1 MPDNNLKY
9 KQIGERSIEIAW
21 PDTSHSIIE
30 ERHLKA
36 QQIKAN
42 YGNKALV
49 NEGYRTILIIFYQ
62 TIENLEQLIDEIKKL
77 TIKTDRLHLT
87 ENSSWNI
94 PVLYE
99 QDSDDLL
106 SISKHTLLTFE
117 SIIRKQQE
125 ATYTVDFIGFL
136 PGFPYLSGLP
146 DILNVPRR
154 QTPNPKI
161 EAGCL
166 AIAAGQ
172 CGVYPQDSPGG
183 WYVLGKSPLVFF
195 DVHRE
200 QPNLLSIGDTV
211 QFYAIDQN
219 EFDNLKQ
226 QPKDLNSY
234 RNG

>member
-1 MPDNNLKY
+1 MGHAYIAVIEPT
-9 KQIGERSIEIAW
+9 QI
-21 PDTSHSIIE
+21 
-30 ERHLKA
+30 L
-36 QQIKAN
+36 N
-42 YGNKALV
+42 
-49 NEGYRTILIIFYQ
+49 
-62 TIENLEQLIDEIKKL
+62 
-77 TIKTDRLHLT
+77 T
-87 ENSSWNI
+87 ENISWNI

-146 DILNVPRR
+146 EILNIPRR

-161 EAGCL
+161 EAGSV

-195 DVHRE
+195 DVYRD

-211 QFYAIDQN
+211 QFYSIDQN

-226 QPKDLNSY
+226 QPTDVNAY